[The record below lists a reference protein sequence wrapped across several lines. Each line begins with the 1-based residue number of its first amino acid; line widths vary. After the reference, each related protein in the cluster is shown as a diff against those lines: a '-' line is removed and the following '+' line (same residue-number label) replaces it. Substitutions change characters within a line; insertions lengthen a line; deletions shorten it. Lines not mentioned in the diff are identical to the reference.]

1 MKRYLVDNQLPA
13 ALAEWIRQSPSVE
26 AEHVLDVGL
35 AQQSDE
41 IIWSRA
47 ASVGWVIVTKDVDFV
62 NLSAL
67 RTEPVQVIWVRLGN
81 CRTPVL
87 LEAFTRAWPE
97 AQRQIEAGVRV
108 VELH

>member
-13 ALAEWIRQSPSVE
+13 ALAEWIKQSPGGA

-47 ASVGWVIVTKDVDFV
+47 ASVGWVIITKDIDFV

-67 RTEPVQVIWVRLGN
+67 RVEPVQVVWVRLGN
-81 CRTPVL
+81 GRTPVL

-97 AQRQIEAGVRV
+97 TQRRIEAGVRV